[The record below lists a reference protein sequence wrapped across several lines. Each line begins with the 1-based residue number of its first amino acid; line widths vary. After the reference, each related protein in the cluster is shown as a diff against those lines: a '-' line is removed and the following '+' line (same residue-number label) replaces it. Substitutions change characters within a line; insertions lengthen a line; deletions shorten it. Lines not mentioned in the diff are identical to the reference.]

1 MSTIGIF
8 TINHPD
14 GTLPTGFIEHT
25 INPFL
30 HDINSDLPAGWS
42 VEIAS
47 GWHTLPF
54 DTPEVIEERNRAKAL
69 RTAFTLTLS
78 EFPDDLSNE
87 WILDAVANDDERILV
102 WSPFANWDKDEL
114 VGYIEQTADAIY
126 DTFHQPT
133 NRP

>member
-1 MSTIGIF
+1 MSTVSII
-8 TINHPD
+8 TINCPE
-14 GTLPTGFIEHT
+14 GESTSAFIEWA
-25 INPFL
+25 INPLL
-30 HDINSDLPAGWS
+30 HDINADLPSGWS
-42 VEIAS
+42 VEVAP
-47 GWHTLPF
+47 WHTLPF

-69 RTAFTLTLS
+69 RTAFTMVLS
-78 EFPDDLSNE
+78 EFPDDLSND
-87 WILDAVANDDERILV
+87 WILDAVANDDERIIV